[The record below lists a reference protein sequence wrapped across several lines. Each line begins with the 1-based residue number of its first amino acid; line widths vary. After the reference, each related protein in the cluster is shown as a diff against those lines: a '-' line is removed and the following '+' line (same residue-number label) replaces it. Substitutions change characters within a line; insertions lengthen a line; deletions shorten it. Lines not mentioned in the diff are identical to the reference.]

1 MNSKLCHQ
9 CILLTLFTLKYINL
23 TKYMAKGSCINKYS
37 TCMYSYPSAEHNQ
50 VSELYKGDMYRVL
63 CFV

>member
-1 MNSKLCHQ
+1 M
-9 CILLTLFTLKYINL
+9 T
-23 TKYMAKGSCINKYS
+23 KGSGVNKYS

-50 VSELYKGDMYRVL
+50 MSELYKVDMYRVL